1 MRVAPKS
8 RARRSGG
15 ALCRGSPGAG
25 TLHPVTSAGR
35 GTAPCL
41 LPLQVLRQEVSRPL
55 PPGTNDLAVALTRMR
70 GPSVQAPSASSRPFE
85 DSSGGPRSP
94 HSQSPPSP
102 PLPVLTAPASV
113 LRAPGTNQVAPTQPG
128 TALCLPQTPRLLP
141 QPPAPVS
148 RREKRHRPL
157 WPQSPR
163 VQAAVP
169 PCSDLCPRPPPCL
182 PDAAHILG
190 ARGGNRRSD
199 WGPRAGLEVPS
210 F

>member
-113 LRAPGTNQVAPTQPG
+113 LRAPGTNQVAPTQPAQPCASPRHLAFSPASDHMSG
-128 TALCLPQTPRLLP
+128 CACVLMQPDGQGIKTVISPLPQQCHIFSPVQQSWINYESCLPNR
-141 QPPAPVS
+141 
-148 RREKRHRPL
+148 
-157 WPQSPR
+157 W
-163 VQAAVP
+163 
-169 PCSDLCPRPPPCL
+169 CL
-182 PDAAHILG
+182 
-190 ARGGNRRSD
+190 
-199 WGPRAGLEVPS
+199 
-210 F
+210 